1 MKKYISILVVV
12 IAIVSCKKSTE
23 EFELTPISDYA
34 PLTVGKY
41 ITYSLDSLI
50 FTNFGTVEAHRIY
63 EVKYVVADSITDI
76 LGRKAFRIFRYIRTI
91 PAGVFSADNTFLAV
105 NTGSTFEFTENN
117 LRYLKLVQPIKED
130 NAWKGNSAID
140 VTTVIPGVRDF
151 TYLAD
156 WDYTYSN
163 VGLSSPIAIGSFNL
177 ANTIT
182 VNQRDVS
189 TNLPITGSTL
199 IASKD
204 FSKEIYAKSIGMVYR
219 EFVHWEYQQGAKTGY
234 GITLKM
240 IDHN

>member
-1 MKKYISILVVV
+1 MKKYISILMII
-12 IAIVSCKKSTE
+12 IAIASCKKSTE
-23 EFELTPISDYA
+23 ELALTPISDYA

-63 EVKYVVADSITDI
+63 EVKYVIADSTTDN

-117 LRYLKLVQPIKED
+117 LRYVKLVQPIKED
-130 NAWKGNSAID
+130 NSWKGNSAID
-140 VTTVIPGVRDF
+140 VTTVIPGIRDF

-163 VGLSSPIAIGSFNL
+163 VGLTSPIPIGNFNL
-177 ANTIT
+177 PNTIT

-189 TNLPITGSTL
+189 TNLPINASTL

-204 FSKEIYAKSIGMVYR
+204 FSKEIYAKNIGLVYR
-219 EFVHWEYQQGAKTGY
+219 EFIHWEYQQGAKTGY